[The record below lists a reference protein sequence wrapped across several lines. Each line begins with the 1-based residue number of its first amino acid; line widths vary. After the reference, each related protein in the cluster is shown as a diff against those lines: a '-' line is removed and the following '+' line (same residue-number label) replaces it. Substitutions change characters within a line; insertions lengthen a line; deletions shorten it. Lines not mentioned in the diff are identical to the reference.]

1 MPIQPP
7 AKSLTSPW
15 GLRSFSPCTD
25 SSHKLLYEIFVNNIL
40 CLNKIF
46 TWFGKTCI
54 VHTSNFEHFKIYKSQ
69 RMDKELKWDRNGG
82 PKALVSFKSRLFKV
96 EKLDV
101 WTVYAC
107 TFFWKSGHIVIDL
120 PIIKTLT
127 STEPTTVPIMKIFSR
142 DFSWYLTIARLFVYS
157 IHLQQAIFIKNNNYW
172 DQYLNIGNSLSYM
185 YVSIIYLLLYSNP
198 TKICRNSWVFFWW
211 GIFAKL
217 CNMYIRDNKPH
228 A

>member
-1 MPIQPP
+1 MWSYCCVLIQVTNCKPCLDLHVFVGCYMPIQPP

-107 TFFWKSGHIVIDL
+107 IFLEIWSHCNR
-120 PIIKTLT
+120 LT
-127 STEPTTVPIMKIFSR
+127 
-142 DFSWYLTIARLFVYS
+142 
-157 IHLQQAIFIKNNNYW
+157 NYQDTYFYW
-172 DQYLNIGNSLSYM
+172 TYHCTHYEN
-185 YVSIIYLLLYSNP
+185 
-198 TKICRNSWVFFWW
+198 F
-211 GIFAKL
+211 
-217 CNMYIRDNKPH
+217 
-228 A
+228 